1 MRRVSG
7 DNCEF
12 AMGKGGGLL
21 AASLRLRWRTV
32 RRPCGE
38 FDSCLLLGGH
48 SDQCLTWAQVRVW
61 LK

>member
-21 AASLRLRWRTV
+21 AASLRLRWGTV

-48 SDQCLTWAQVRVW
+48 SDQCLTWA
-61 LK
+61 